1 MRADIGRLRTGIGD
15 LDLILGGGLEPGSLV
30 ILAGAPGTGKTIL
43 AQQIC
48 FANATLEHKAL
59 YYTTLSEPH
68 TKLVRHLEPFDFFKP
83 EALEKSVDF
92 IHLGEMVKEAGK
104 EGLEPVVTEVVRK
117 CFETRPAVVVIDSA
131 KALRDFVSDQELRTA
146 LYDLASRVAHTE
158 ALLILVGEYTP
169 QEIEG
174 GIEFSLA
181 DGIFQLAYEPHE
193 PVDRRWLRVVK
204 LRGGDHLVGKHSFRI
219 GQAGFEVF
227 PRLETLAP
235 NGVVDADGPVASGVP
250 RLDGVSGGRD
260 RCRASDC
267 GPRTVRRRE
276 DHPRAPFRRRG
287 PRSRRALPLRFVPGN
302 GRAAHQEGRQLRLG
316 HGESQGIW
324 SAGHPLRSSR
334 RAGPGHH
341 RGRGPPG
348 ARQGLGSSRGG
359 RPPCR
364 VGVWRPR
371 GGTVSRLFSKPGGM
385 DSGGWRV
392 RADHQRNDHPRTHD
406 GADRRS
412 VVPVPQRHHAALP
425 RNRLRT
431 SAGAQHHQDANQQPR
446 QGRIR
451 VCDRQPGSDDQ
462 GPPGGSYGR
471 SRMERLAQQ
480 ELSAD
485 SPSPP
490 EKQPEPE
497 PYPGEEHTRLSGAWT
512 ALVIGIIALV
522 LILIFILQNLQSV
535 EISFL
540 LFHGHLPLAV
550 ALLFAVI
557 LGAVIVLA
565 FGGARINQLRGVA
578 RRARRQDG
586 P

>member
-83 EALEKSVDF
+83 EALEKRVAS

-235 NGVVDADGPVASGVP
+235 NGAVAADAPVASGVP
-250 RLDGVSGGRD
+250 RLDELMGGGMRAGQATVVLGPSGAGKTILGLRFAAEGLEAGERCLYVSFQETAEQLIRKAASFGWDMAKARESGQLAIHYVPVGELDLDTIAAAGR
-260 RCRASDC
+260 RELGKGS
-267 GPRTVRRRE
+267 VRRVVVDSLAELVFAARE
-276 DHPRAPFRRRG
+276 AERFPAYSRSLVGWIRAAGASVLITSETTTLG
-287 PRSRRALPLRFVPGN
+287 PMTEPIGGLSFLFHNVIMLRYLEIGSELRRALNIIKMRTSNHDKGVFEYVIDNQGLTIKDRL
-302 GRAAHQEGRQLRLG
+302 EGVTGVLG
-316 HGESQGIW
+316 W
-324 SAGHPLRSSR
+324 SALRSKS
-334 RAGPGHH
+334 
-341 RGRGPPG
+341 
-348 ARQGLGSSRGG
+348 
-359 RPPCR
+359 
-364 VGVWRPR
+364 
-371 GGTVSRLFSKPGGM
+371 
-385 DSGGWRV
+385 
-392 RADHQRNDHPRTHD
+392 
-406 GADRRS
+406 
-412 VVPVPQRHHAALP
+412 
-425 RNRLRT
+425 
-431 SAGAQHHQDANQQPR
+431 
-446 QGRIR
+446 
-451 VCDRQPGSDDQ
+451 
-462 GPPGGSYGR
+462 
-471 SRMERLAQQ
+471 
-480 ELSAD
+480 
-485 SPSPP
+485 
-490 EKQPEPE
+490 
-497 PYPGEEHTRLSGAWT
+497 
-512 ALVIGIIALV
+512 
-522 LILIFILQNLQSV
+522 
-535 EISFL
+535 
-540 LFHGHLPLAV
+540 
-550 ALLFAVI
+550 
-557 LGAVIVLA
+557 
-565 FGGARINQLRGVA
+565 
-578 RRARRQDG
+578 
-586 P
+586 